1 MHTNT
6 EALRRLVLSTL
17 MPGFVGTTVPSWV
30 EREYAA
36 GLAAVCLY
44 GANVVDP
51 KQLAGLCADLRRAAP
66 DIIVSVDEEGGD
78 VTRLHYPT
86 GSTQPG
92 NALLG
97 RLDDIGLTRRSAAAI
112 GRELAAY
119 GINLDLAPVV
129 DVNSADEN
137 PVIGVRS
144 FGADAAHVARHSAA
158 YVSGLQSV
166 GIAACAKHFPG
177 HGDTVTDSHLDLPR
191 VEAEAHVL
199 DARELEP
206 FRAAV
211 DAGVACIMTSHV
223 VVTAIDP
230 VRPATFSPTLLG
242 GVLRAELRFDGV
254 IVSDALDMA
263 GASAETGIPEAAVRA
278 LAAGCDLLCIG
289 SETTEEEFLE
299 VVDAVVGAVGDG
311 RLQIGRIEDAA
322 TRVRDLSA
330 KYPAS
335 AGFPSHGGIDGPSP
349 TPSTGDSGSADS
361 SEDHHAMPPSGARP
375 SGEPVW
381 PNGSLVAGFDVEPA
395 VRRWLDAPGEA
406 CIVQVGS
413 DPNLAVGHVAWGP
426 RAAGLTVE
434 EDEVPLGAKV
444 AVVGRG
450 LGVGHPVWCVADRLR
465 AQGHPT
471 IVVDCG
477 WPRGGADLAVY
488 GGSVVVAETLGRYLG
503 VASR

>member
-1 MHTNT
+1 MTTHP

-30 EREYAA
+30 TREYAA
-36 GLAAVCLY
+36 GLASVCLY
-44 GANVVDP
+44 GANVVGP
-51 KQLAGLCADLRRAAP
+51 HQLAELCAELRRLAP
-66 DIIVSVDEEGGD
+66 DIVISVDEEGGD

-97 RLDDIGLTRRSAAAI
+97 RLDDTRLTKASAAAI
-112 GRELAAY
+112 ARELAAY

-144 FGADAAHVARHSAA
+144 FGADAVHVARHSAA
-158 YVSGLQSV
+158 YIEGMQSV
-166 GIAACAKHFPG
+166 GVAACAKHFPG

-191 VEAEAHVL
+191 VDAEVHVL

-211 DAGVACIMTSHV
+211 EVGVACIMTSHV

-230 VRPATFSPTLLG
+230 ERPATFSRTLLG
-242 GVLRAELRFDGV
+242 GVLRDRLGFEGV

-289 SETTEEEFLE
+289 SETTEDEFLE
-299 VVDAVVGAVGDG
+299 VVDAVTAAVEHG
-311 RLQIGRIEDAA
+311 RLPIERIGEAA
-322 TRVRDLSA
+322 TRVRGLSA
-330 KYPAS
+330 KYPAHV
-335 AGFPSHGGIDGPSP
+335 GLPSQSDGADPSP
-349 TPSTGDSGSADS
+349 SPSTGGSGYPDS
-361 SEDHHAMPPSGARP
+361 SEGRLAPPPSEAGP
-375 SGEPVW
+375 SDEPAW
-381 PNGSLVAGFDVEPA
+381 ANGTLAAGFDAGPA
-395 VRRWLDAPGEA
+395 VERWLAAPGDA

-426 RAAGLTVE
+426 SAAGLAVSE
-434 EDEVPLGAKV
+434 SAVPDGAKV

-450 LGVGHPVWCVADRLR
+450 LGGQHPLWSVADRLR

-477 WPRGGADLAVY
+477 WPRGGADLVVY
-488 GGSVVVAETLGRYLG
+488 GGSVVVALALGRYLG
-503 VASR
+503 VTER